1 MLKKVID
8 ISNYLF
14 GGLFNIGLAIAL
26 IVLAYF
32 VTTWAFDQGM
42 GFLAEDYTLTT
53 EARDVVVE
61 IPEGAG
67 RRDIARILYE
77 NDLINNELMF
87 YFESFFNGSANHFHH
102 GIFSLN
108 TAMPNSYLMFA
119 LSSLDYLH
127 VEEGRLLVIEGL
139 TNWQVAELAATMGY
153 FTAADF
159 LDEVE
164 NGTFVHGFLDDLEM
178 GENPLQ
184 GFLFPATY
192 NLPPNPVP
200 RDLVVRMLDA
210 FGDIFNQDMW
220 GRLAQ
225 MHFQLGWQPNL
236 QQLITV
242 ASIVEAETTIANIH
256 QRPLVAS
263 VIYNRL
269 EAGMPLEMISTVVFA
284 TNTRQDM
291 LTPTSFQHPSPYN
304 TFNRLGLP
312 LGPISNPGLSSIE
325 AALSPANTNYLFMA
339 ELLDGSG
346 GHFFTAN
353 QEEYLEFISQRDA
366 NNQENGV

>member
-42 GFLAEDYTLTT
+42 GFLADDYTLTA
-53 EARDVVVE
+53 EAREVVVE
-61 IPEGAG
+61 IPEDAG

-77 NDLINNELMF
+77 SDLINNELMF
-87 YFESFFNGSANHFHH
+87 YFESFFNGSANHFRH
-102 GIFSLN
+102 GTFSLN
-108 TAMPNSYLMFA
+108 TAMPNSYLMYA

-153 FTAADF
+153 FTASDF
-159 LDEVE
+159 LYELE
-164 NGTFVHGFLDDLEM
+164 NGVFVHDFLADL
-178 GENPLQ
+178 GERQNRLQ

-200 RDLVVRMLDA
+200 RDLIVRMLDA
-210 FGDIFNQDMW
+210 FGDTFNQDMW
-220 GRLAQ
+220 GSLAQ
-225 MHFQLGWQPNL
+225 MHFHLGWQPTL
-236 QQLITV
+236 EQLITI
-242 ASIVEAETTIANIH
+242 ASIVEAETTIENIH
-256 QRPLVAS
+256 QRPLVSS

-291 LTPTSFQHPSPYN
+291 LTPSSFQHPSPYN
-304 TFNRLGLP
+304 TFNRTGLP
-312 LGPISNPGLSSIE
+312 VGPISNPGLSSIE

-346 GHFFTAN
+346 GHFFTASH
-353 QEEYLEFISQRDA
+353 EEYLEFIAQRDA
-366 NNQENGV
+366 VTEESDG